1 MDWYRGEMWLDLM
14 TPTTKDKYLCLP
26 LWITRRLC
34 VRVDG
39 IRRDGAHGDG
49 KAVPRIDSGDSIGQ
63 VDELVFGEFL
73 ARLLVEFVGR
83 VVLENEGQGFSPGQ
97 GGAFARSEE
106 WRFAPGIERVKTH
119 LRIAGGASVFRMHI
133 DAIGAAV
140 DLRGAQFDQMKQLFF
155 EAAGLQVFFKG
166 VHRVQR
172 IWGIFVVSNARFH
185 EWRLPSSGHSTGYG

>member
-1 MDWYRGEMWLDLM
+1 M
-14 TPTTKDKYLCLP
+14 
-26 LWITRRLC
+26 
-34 VRVDG
+34 
-39 IRRDGAHGDG
+39 
-49 KAVPRIDSGDSIGQ
+49 
-63 VDELVFGEFL
+63 
-73 ARLLVEFVGR
+73 VEFIGR
-83 VVLENEGQGFSPGQ
+83 VVLGNEGQGFSPGQ

-140 DLRGAQFDQMKQLFF
+140 DLRGAQFDQMKQLLI
-155 EAAGLQVFFKG
+155 ETAGLQVFFKR

-185 EWRLPSSGHSTGYG
+185 ESTSPFVWTFHRIWMKVRWRWIRNNLSKRVVEKGYWPDTEATVDEGVETGESDAAAWPGAK